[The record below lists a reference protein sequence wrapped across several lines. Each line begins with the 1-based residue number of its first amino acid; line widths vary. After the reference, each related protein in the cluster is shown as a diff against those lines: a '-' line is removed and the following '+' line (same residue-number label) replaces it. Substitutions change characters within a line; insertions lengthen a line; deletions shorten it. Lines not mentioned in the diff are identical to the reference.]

1 MEFQQFVGFIIFLS
15 VFTMGFWLLI
25 FLLTFVVPY
34 WLVGYIKEEFKLKR
48 EAKKIRIKFLNINKL
63 IRVDFCQ
70 PFFYSFSSCLSSN
83 LSLLISPLRSFCAS
97 SFLIK
102 PIGKH

>member
-1 MEFQQFVGFIIFLS
+1 MELIKVTSIMEFQQFVGFIIFLS

-48 EAKKIRIKFLNINKL
+48 EAKKNK
-63 IRVDFCQ
+63 
-70 PFFYSFSSCLSSN
+70 N
-83 LSLLISPLRSFCAS
+83 
-97 SFLIK
+97 
-102 PIGKH
+102 